1 MLQRNYKFTML
12 IAVVSAFYFISAP
25 AVSSET
31 ADVIKHDKLFESG
44 NKAID
49 AARLNLENAIESY
62 RQSDMTATK
71 RHLEVAIASLQKA
84 ARDSMS
90 EKTREE
96 SRRLGVQIDEFKE
109 MLIQESKQDE
119 NSLLRFWHQ
128 ATSIVKRETD
138 NLIHSYAELS
148 VSEKTLKHLLDA
160 KMHLFRAKYDLLSS
174 HDNEDAASELDNV
187 LGYLDD
193 ASQVAKRSLQK
204 KIIDLKKEIQALKE
218 RIKPDNETWRENDQI
233 LALDQA
239 LKNLKQVKD
248 SASSQISERIE
259 TLETEIQI
267 LQVDIERSNIKN
279 EYEAA
284 MVKLKEIIHRL

>member
-1 MLQRNYKFTML
+1 MLQRNYKLTIL
-12 IAVVSAFYFISAP
+12 IAIVSAFYFISAP
-25 AVSSET
+25 ATSNET
-31 ADVIKHDKLFESG
+31 ANNIKHDKPVTGS
-44 NKAID
+44 NSAID
-49 AARLNLENAIESY
+49 SARLNLKNAIESY
-62 RQSDMTATK
+62 RQSDMAATK
-71 RHLEVAIASLQKA
+71 RHLEVAITSLQKA

-96 SRRLGVQIDEFKE
+96 SRKLGVQIDEFKE

-193 ASQVAKRSLQK
+193 ASQVAKPSLQK

-233 LALDQA
+233 LALDRA

-248 SASSQISERIE
+248 SASSQISKRIE

-284 MVKLKEIIHRL
+284 MVKLKEIIHQL